1 MSEFQLAVLVYVPLQ
16 LVSFALLPKWWRL
29 AAIPALI
36 AVPGVISHG
45 GYMGDELATM
55 WMILASGYLVFV
67 WIIVGVVKLIR
78 RPLEN
83 RRQNG

>member
-29 AAIPALI
+29 AAVPALI
-36 AVPGVISHG
+36 AVPGIVSHG

-67 WIIVGVVKLIR
+67 WSIVGVAKLIR
-78 RPLEN
+78 VSLKT
-83 RRQNG
+83 RRDP